1 MPRKITQTRIFC
13 YNHFDFTIQEKRD
26 TMESFSRGWSFLQQ
40 AWQMAFKDKDLIK
53 PSIYALI
60 AGTIVSI
67 IGSIPIIVVAFFIG
81 DAGRVGQFILA
92 VMGAFLAFLNFIIS
106 YVFSGMTAY
115 LIYEYLTEGNGRMST
130 AWSIVR
136 RDFLDLVALAAVSTG
151 VNLLKN
157 AARNRRRRGGI
168 AAGLISA
175 AAGLLEV
182 LWTEAAFLI
191 LPAMVIEDMNLPNAA
206 KRVAGIVRSNLL
218 LVGIST
224 VGVRAVVGLIGFLL
238 GGIGAVLGFGIGY
251 GIVTVLGSGTLGL
264 VVGIGLGVLIFLV
277 FTMVASIIGTYTSTA
292 YHTCLY
298 LWARNVEAAQA
309 AGQPIQIAAPA
320 PLAAVLG

>member
-1 MPRKITQTRIFC
+1 MQ
-13 YNHFDFTIQEKRD
+13 
-26 TMESFSRGWSFLQQ
+26 SFSRGWSFLQQ

-60 AGTIVSI
+60 AGTIVSV
-67 IGSIPIIVVAFFIG
+67 IGAIPIIIVAIFLG
-81 DAGRVGQFILA
+81 DAGRFGQFVLA
-92 VMGAFLAFLNFIIS
+92 VMGAFLVFLNFIVS
-106 YVFSGMTAY
+106 YVFSGMTVY
-115 LIYEYLTEGNGRMST
+115 LIYEYLTQGDGRIST

-136 RDFLDLVALAAVSTG
+136 RDFFDLVTLAAVSTG

-157 AARNRRRRGGI
+157 AARRNRRGGI

-191 LPAMVIEDMNLPNAA
+191 LPAMVIEDMSLTNAA
-206 KRVAGIVRSNLL
+206 RRVAQIVKDNLL

-224 VGVRAVVGLIGFLL
+224 VGVRAVTGLIGVAL
-238 GGIGAVLGFGIGY
+238 GLGGAVLGFGIGY
-251 GIVTVLGSGTLGL
+251 GIIAVLGSGTLGL
-264 VVGIGLGVLIFLV
+264 IFGIGLGVLIFLL
-277 FTMVASIIGTYTSTA
+277 FTMVASVISTYTSTA

-298 LWARNVEAAQA
+298 LWARNVETAQKTD
-309 AGQPIQIAAPA
+309 QPIQVAAPA